1 MSSDRFELPDTKRLE
16 VVVSSLEGVEKKS
29 GKLINLRVNL
39 KTRDREIYSIIV
51 NPERKDFFVG
61 DRYKAVLKVYIPP
74 DFLGDNPK
82 TMKIGTC
89 CYRVDSLTDKKGR
102 VIYKKQED

>member
-39 KTRDREIYSIIV
+39 KTRDR
-51 NPERKDFFVG
+51 
-61 DRYKAVLKVYIPP
+61 
-74 DFLGDNPK
+74 
-82 TMKIGTC
+82 
-89 CYRVDSLTDKKGR
+89 
-102 VIYKKQED
+102 